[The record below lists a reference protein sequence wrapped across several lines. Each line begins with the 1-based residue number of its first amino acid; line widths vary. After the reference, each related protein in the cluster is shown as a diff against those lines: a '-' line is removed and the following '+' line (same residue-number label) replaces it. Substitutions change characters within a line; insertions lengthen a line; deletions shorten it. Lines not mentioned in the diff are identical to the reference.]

1 MKHPLSG
8 VLVHDLE
15 QLKKMFGES
24 MDLYTKQ
31 VSICGIMCGI
41 CMFDGLSSTKT
52 LWLTLLDRL
61 SQTRQPVSDGT
72 ALYQSIM
79 HNDDFAVEPTPVCE
93 FDDLV
98 QRITAGFS
106 VLLIDGCLKGIAM
119 STQNMAAR
127 SIGEPS
133 GEGNIRGSREG
144 FTELVRTNV
153 SLLRRLIRK
162 ESLVIKFKCGGQR
175 TRTEFALCY
184 DRELADPELI
194 KKIEDRLSNID
205 LPILLDSSYL
215 APFLQ
220 SNGRSFF
227 SEVGYTER
235 PATASA
241 KICEGK
247 VVILVNGSPFALILP
262 YFFTEHFQSLD
273 DYSSKAYFCSFI
285 RVLKYFAFAL
295 AVLLPGAFVCAV
307 QFTPEIFPPQLL
319 YKIAAAERAT
329 PWPLF
334 LEMVLV
340 ILLLEVV
347 REAGLRLPK
356 PIGHSVGLVAALIVG
371 DAAISAGILSTPVMI
386 IAALTSISMFVIPSL
401 YEPSTVLRIL
411 YVFAGGLLGPAG
423 LIGLFMIM
431 LLSICGMESFGIPFT
446 SPIAPLGAGS
456 YRDGIFRVSWWNL
469 AQKPFVIQDLPKGEQ
484 NNDNA

>member
-1 MKHPLSG
+1 MKRALSG
-8 VLVHDLE
+8 VLIRDLE
-15 QLKKMFGES
+15 QLKKMFGGS
-24 MDLYTKQ
+24 MDLYTKE
-31 VSICGIMCGI
+31 VTICGIPCGI
-41 CMFDGLSSTKT
+41 CMFDGLSSTTT

-61 SQTRQPVSDGT
+61 SQKNHTVHSGM
-72 ALYQSIM
+72 ALYHSIM
-79 HNDDFAVEPTPVCE
+79 QEDDFAAEPTPVCS

-98 QRITAGFS
+98 RRITSGFS
-106 VLLIDGCLKGIAM
+106 VLLIDGCTKGIAI
-119 STQNMAAR
+119 STQSMVSR
-127 SIGEPS
+127 SVGEPS
-133 GEGNIRGSREG
+133 GEGNIHGSREG
-144 FTELVRTNV
+144 FTEMVRTNV
-153 SLLRRLIRK
+153 SLLRRLIRR
-162 ESLVIKFKCGGQR
+162 ESLVIKFMTCGQR
-175 TRTEFALCY
+175 TKTELALCF
-184 DRELADPELI
+184 DRELANPELV
-194 KKIEDRLSNID
+194 KKIEQQLSSIN

-220 SNGRSFF
+220 HSGRSFF

-247 VVILVNGSPFALILP
+247 LVILVNGSPFAMILP

-273 DYSSKAYFCSFI
+273 DYSSKAYFCSFVRI
-285 RVLKYFAFAL
+285 LKYFAFAL
-295 AVLLPGAFVCAV
+295 AILLPGAFVCAV

-371 DAAISAGILSTPVMI
+371 DAAIGAGILSTPVMI

-401 YEPSTVLRIL
+401 YEPATVLRIL

-423 LIGLFMIM
+423 LIALFMVM
-431 LLSICGMESFGIPFT
+431 MLSICGMGSFGIPFT
-446 SPIAPLGAGS
+446 SPLAPWGPGS
-456 YRDGIFRVSWWNL
+456 YRDGIFRVSWRNL
-469 AQKPFVIQDLPKGEQ
+469 SRAPFVIEDLPKGELHD
-484 NNDNA
+484 DNA